1 LNINQVE
8 RISNEARSRLRGA
21 SNSES
26 AGARLSLNESMDEIL
41 IVEDKDSLRQML
53 RLTLENA
60 GYSVDEAGDGAE
72 ARRKLKSARY
82 SLVITDL
89 KMPRADGL
97 EVLRAAKLAD
107 PETAVIV
114 LTAYGT
120 IDEAVQAMK
129 EGAYEFLQKPVD
141 SRHLLLLIEHA
152 QEERRLRVENILLRD
167 EYARRYGFPRII
179 GDSPAMATVGR
190 EIQQLAPTP
199 TTALLLGESGTG
211 KELFARAIHHLS
223 PRRDMPFIAINC
235 AAIPD
240 TLIENELFGHEKGA
254 YTGADQRRVGKF
266 ELAARGTI
274 FLDEISEIA
283 PGVQSKLLR
292 VLEERK
298 VSRLGGTSDIEVDVR
313 VIAATNRDLKG
324 AVASKEFREDLYYRL
339 AVFPVRIPP
348 LRERRGDIQQL
359 AEFFAAKFG
368 RELKRA
374 PLKLSDEATR
384 ALEEYD
390 WPGNV
395 RELENCIERACIL
408 ARGQEVTTADLNI
421 SPPSDYSPREQS
433 ALLNGFEMRGTL
445 AEVSARAQ
453 RLVERRKIELALK
466 ENNYNKSRAAEK
478 LGVSYKTLLTRIKE
492 LEL

>member
-1 LNINQVE
+1 M
-8 RISNEARSRLRGA
+8 A
-21 SNSES
+21 
-26 AGARLSLNESMDEIL
+26 EIL
-41 IVEDKDSLRQML
+41 LVEDKDSLRQML
-53 RLTLENA
+53 RMTLQSA
-60 GYSVDEAGDGAE
+60 GHSVDEASDGAE
-72 ARRKLKSARY
+72 ARRRLNDTRY
-82 SLVITDL
+82 KLVITDL

-97 EVLRAAKLAD
+97 EVLRAAKAAD
-107 PETAVIV
+107 ADTSVIL

-141 SRHLLLLIEHA
+141 SRHLLLLV
-152 QEERRLRVENILLRD
+152 ERSLEQARLRAENVLLRD

-179 GDSPAMATVGR
+179 GDSTAMQKVGR
-190 EIQQLAPTP
+190 EIQRLAPTP

-223 PRRDMPFIAINC
+223 PRRDSPFIAINC

-254 YTGADQRRVGKF
+254 YTGADHRRAGKF

-283 PGVQSKLLR
+283 PPMQSKLLR

-298 VSRLGGTSDIEVDVR
+298 VNRLGGSADIDVDVR
-313 VIAATNRDLKG
+313 VIAATNRDLKA
-324 AVASKEFREDLYYRL
+324 AVESKQFREDLYFRL
-339 AVFPVRIPP
+339 AVFPVYIPA
-348 LRERRGDIQQL
+348 LRDRRSDIRQL
-359 AEFFAAKFG
+359 ADFFAVKYG
-368 RELKRA
+368 RELKRTS
-374 PLKLSDEATR
+374 LKLSDEAAC

-395 RELENCIERACIL
+395 RELQNCIERACIL
-408 ARGQEVTTADLNI
+408 AQGDTIVPADLNI
-421 SPPSDYSPREQS
+421 AAPTDRATGERNPLLDAFDLRGSLSD
-433 ALLNGFEMRGTL
+433 
-445 AEVSARAQ
+445 VSSRAQ
-453 RLVERRKIELALK
+453 RLVEHRKIGVTLK
-466 ENNYNKSRAAEK
+466 ECDYNKSRTAER

-492 LEL
+492 LELE

>member
-1 LNINQVE
+1 M
-8 RISNEARSRLRGA
+8 A
-21 SNSES
+21 
-26 AGARLSLNESMDEIL
+26 EIL
-41 IVEDKDSLRQML
+41 IVEDKESLRQML
-53 RLTLENA
+53 RLTLQTA
-60 GYSVDEAGDGAE
+60 GYAVDEACDGAE
-72 ARRKLKSARY
+72 ARRKLNDARY
-82 SLVITDL
+82 KLVITDL

-97 EVLRAAKLAD
+97 EVLRAAKTAD
-107 PETAVIV
+107 SDTTVIV

-129 EGAYEFLQKPVD
+129 EGAHDFLQKPVD
-141 SRHLLLLIEHA
+141 SRHLLMMVERTL
-152 QEERRLRVENILLRD
+152 EEAKLRAENVLLRD

-179 GDSPAMATVGR
+179 GDSSAMQKVGR
-190 EIQQLAPTP
+190 EIQQVAATP
-199 TTALLLGESGTG
+199 TTVLLLGQSGTG

-223 PRRDMPFIAINC
+223 PRRNAPFVAINC

-298 VSRLGGTSDIEVDVR
+298 ITRLGGSADIEVEVR
-313 VIAATNRDLKG
+313 VVAATNRDLKA
-324 AVASKEFREDLYYRL
+324 AVAAKQFREDLYFRL
-339 AVFPVRIPP
+339 AVFPVHIPA
-348 LRERRGDIQQL
+348 LRERRSDIRQL
-359 AEFFAAKFG
+359 AEFFAVKYG
-368 RELKRA
+368 RELRRA
-374 PLKLSDEATR
+374 LLKLTNESIR

-408 ARGQEVTTADLNI
+408 ARGTEIVPADLNI
-421 SPPSDYSPREQS
+421 SPPSDYSPREQV
-433 ALLNGFEMRGTL
+433 ALLDGFDLRGSL

-453 RLVERRKIELALK
+453 RLVERRKIDATLRECD
-466 ENNYNKSRAAEK
+466 YNKSRTAER
-478 LGVSYKTLLTRIKE
+478 LAVSYKTLLTRIKE
-492 LEL
+492 LELE

>member
-1 LNINQVE
+1 M
-8 RISNEARSRLRGA
+8 A
-21 SNSES
+21 
-26 AGARLSLNESMDEIL
+26 EIL
-41 IVEDKDSLRQML
+41 LVEDKESLRQML
-53 RLTLENA
+53 RMTLQSA
-60 GYSVDEAGDGAE
+60 GHAVDEACDGAE
-72 ARRKLKSARY
+72 ARRRISDNRY
-82 SLVITDL
+82 NLILTDL

-97 EVLRAAKLAD
+97 EVLRAAKAAD
-107 PETAVIV
+107 ADTAVIM

-141 SRHLLLLIEHA
+141 SRHLLLLVQRALDEA
-152 QEERRLRVENILLRD
+152 RLRAENVLLRD

-179 GDSPAMATVGR
+179 GDSSAMQKVGR
-190 EIQQLAPTP
+190 EIQQVAATP
-199 TTALLLGESGTG
+199 TTVLLLGESGTG

-223 PRRDMPFIAINC
+223 PRRNAPFIAINC

-254 YTGADQRRVGKF
+254 YTGADHRRAGKF

-298 VSRLGGTSDIEVDVR
+298 INRLGGSADIEVDVR
-313 VIAATNRDLKG
+313 IIAATNRDLKAAVG
-324 AVASKEFREDLYYRL
+324 ARQFREDLYFRL
-339 AVFPVRIPP
+339 AVFPVHIPT
-348 LRERRGDIQQL
+348 LRERKCDIRDL
-359 AEFFAAKFG
+359 AEFFAAKYW
-368 RELKRA
+368 RELKRM
-374 PLKLSDEATR
+374 PLKLSQEAVR
-384 ALEEYD
+384 ALEDYD

-408 ARGQEVTTADLNI
+408 ARGSQILPQDLNVH
-421 SPPSDYSPREQS
+421 PPADYTPREQD
-433 ALLNGFEMRGTL
+433 ALLDGFDLRGTL
-445 AEVSARAQ
+445 AEVSGRAQ
-453 RLVERRKIELALK
+453 RLVERRKIESTLK
-466 ENNYNKSRAAEK
+466 DCEYNKSRAAER

-492 LEL
+492 LELE